1 MRTTP
6 AARALAAVLA
16 LAMSC
21 GLAPRADAQ
30 QAPGQGPDLTTSQ
43 AAPQIPQPSGPNTD
57 PGNDTPPAFVKRPAR
72 PAAPPRPDLTY
83 AQGKA
88 PVEFR
93 GLPWGT
99 ALDRAQA
106 QLTDLTPVT
115 QPVPLK
121 GTYSRAG
128 ELLKLGEAD
137 IRSVAYYFPKGRL
150 SGVGIVFEGEANYF
164 LIKEHLIRQFGPGRQ
179 MGDRYGWTWADFF
192 VEMRMRGALGELRYT
207 HVP

>member
-1 MRTTP
+1 MRTTS
-6 AARALAAVLA
+6 AARALAAALT
-16 LAMSC
+16 LAMLC
-21 GLAPRADAQ
+21 GLAPMAGAQ
-30 QAPGQGPDLTTSQ
+30 QAPSQEIGQ
-43 AAPQIPQPSGPNTD
+43 AAPQIPQPSGPATD
-57 PGNDTPPAFVKRPAR
+57 GGDDTPPAFVKRPAR

-99 ALDRAQA
+99 ALDKAQA
-106 QLTDLTPVT
+106 QLADLAPVT